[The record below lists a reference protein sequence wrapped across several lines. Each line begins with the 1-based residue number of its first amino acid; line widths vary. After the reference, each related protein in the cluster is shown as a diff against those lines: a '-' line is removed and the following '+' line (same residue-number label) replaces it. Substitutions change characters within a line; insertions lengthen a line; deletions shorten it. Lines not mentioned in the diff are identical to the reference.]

1 MSESR
6 FKKPASPESA
16 PRTGRPLLTG
26 ILVGLLLGVGLCS
39 SIAIWIAR
47 SPSPFTNRALQT
59 MGVLKGNGAPI
70 GTNESSSGGD
80 VSAASNCPP
89 APASDQSTKEGGNP
103 SGNTNSQAS
112 PSANNNSAGASADA
126 ASGSPSSD
134 QAKPATPGTL
144 FVQVGAFSSQDEAV
158 KQVELIAQL
167 TGQKARVWTSSNGD
181 AGKPLYRVRLGGFAQ
196 PSETVELTQILK
208 SNGVSYVLVRPAVG
222 ESPL

>member
-1 MSESR
+1 MSESPLQ
-6 FKKPASPESA
+6 KPASPKSA

-59 MGVLKGNGAPI
+59 MGVLKGNGAPV
-70 GTNESSSGGD
+70 GTNDGSSGAD
-80 VSAASNCPP
+80 LAASSNCP
-89 APASDQSTKEGGNP
+89 AAASDPSTKDGGTAA
-103 SGNTNSQAS
+103 GNTGSQTS
-112 PSANNNSAGASADA
+112 PSAANNSSSASADA
-126 ASGSPSSD
+126 APASPSSE

-181 AGKPLYRVRLGGFAQ
+181 SGKPLYRVRLGGFAQ

-208 SNGVSYVLVRPAVG
+208 SNGVSYVLVRPASG